1 MKSVGIEGIELK
13 RHLAIS
19 ITNVAN
25 KSQMILFIERK
36 VCSGIQS
43 LLLGFKSVLAH
54 EMVVVG
60 QRQKAKE

>member
-1 MKSVGIEGIELK
+1 MPFK
-13 RHLAIS
+13 
-19 ITNVAN
+19 
-25 KSQMILFIERK
+25 ERN